1 MVLAVRVD
9 AGAQSTAG
17 TLLVVDAPVAAGVV
31 QVEVVAA
38 DAVDVCAAVSLR
50 LISKKT
56 QRERGHLLGAIGQ
69 VRPMSTRTAGV

>member
-1 MVLAVRVD
+1 MVLAVGVD

-38 DAVDVCAAVSLR
+38 DAVDVCAATSLR
-50 LISKKT
+50 LRKKT
-56 QRERGHLLGAIGQ
+56 QRERLHLLGAIGQ
-69 VRPMSTRTAGV
+69 VRPMSARTAGV

>member
-1 MVLAVRVD
+1 MVLAVGVD

-38 DAVDVCAAVSLR
+38 DAVDVCAAASFFKSV
-50 LISKKT
+50 KT
-56 QRERGHLLGAIGQ
+56 QREQLHLLGAIGQ
-69 VRPMSTRTAGV
+69 VRPMSARTTTV